1 MYQFKTNLDETEYR
15 EFLSENAYHSFMQLP
30 EWAEVKNNWGKEI
43 CGIYDGEKLVGGA
56 LLLIRKVPMG
66 KCIVYSPHGFVIDYS
81 DTEKLSAFT
90 AGLKDYAKS
99 IHAISVKFDP
109 FVPRKGIEGQDNML
123 DFCQD
128 FDGTVKNL
136 TSLKCI
142 HHGFGKELGD
152 YFQPRF
158 NMAIPLFDEDGPI
171 DKKKL
176 LKSFSKGARSYIG
189 NYHKNRGVFFECTS
203 SADALPEFIRLLSF
217 TEQRQNIHL
226 RNEDYFRRILNAYG
240 ERAKIYFAKIHLP
253 TYIDYLEKSIE
264 KGENAEKN
272 QILKD
277 EAQAVMSSRGDTV
290 ALSTGLVIF
299 PHSEEKIKIA
309 EYLYAGADTSIFPN
323 LSTPNGVVYTSA
335 CDALDCGCDYYN
347 LGGIDGDLKSPLAI
361 FKKKFSPHIFEFVGE
376 FDLVIDR
383 LFYFGFEKCL
393 PKAKKIIKKLH
404 K

>member
-1 MYQFKTNLDETEYR
+1 MYQFKTNLDENEYR
-15 EFLSENAYHSFMQLP
+15 EFLTKNAYHSFMQLP
-30 EWAEVKNNWGKEI
+30 EWAEVKNNWGKEL

-81 DTEKLSAFT
+81 DKEKLKAFSD
-90 AGLKDYAKS
+90 GLKKYAKS

-109 FVPRKGIEGQDNML
+109 FVPRKGIEGQENML
-123 DFCQD
+123 DFRQD
-128 FDGTVKNL
+128 FDEAIENL
-136 TSLKCI
+136 TSLGAI
-142 HHGFGKELGD
+142 HHGFGTEMGD

-158 NMAIPLFDEDGPI
+158 NMAIPLFDENGSI

-203 SADALPEFIRLLSF
+203 SADALPEFVRLLSF

-253 TYIDYLEKSIE
+253 IYIEYLKTLIAKGDY
-264 KGENAEKN
+264 AEKN
-272 QILKD
+272 QKLLE
-277 EAQAVMSSRGDTV
+277 EALSVQEERGDTV

-299 PHSEEKIKIA
+299 PRSEEKIKIA
-309 EYLYAGADTSIFPN
+309 EYLYAGADTTVFPN

-335 CDALDCGCDYYN
+335 CDALDYGCDYYN
-347 LGGIDGDLKSPLAI
+347 LGGIDGGLKSPLAI

-393 PKAKKIIKKLH
+393 PKAKKIIKKIR